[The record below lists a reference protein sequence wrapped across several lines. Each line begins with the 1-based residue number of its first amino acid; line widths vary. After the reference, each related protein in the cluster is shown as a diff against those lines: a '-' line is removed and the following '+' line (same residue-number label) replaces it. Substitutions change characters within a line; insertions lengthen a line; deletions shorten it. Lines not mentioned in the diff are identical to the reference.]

1 MSRLKRIANKIIDF
15 RLLFRVLRLAAPHKT
30 KFYTAVFI
38 AVLMAALSIFNPYLI
53 QITLDKYILLG
64 NYDMLVTMSGI
75 MLCSLLV
82 QGMLSYN
89 FTLLTARLGQNV
101 IQALRVKVF
110 AHLLRMNVRFFDKTP
125 VGISTTRTVND
136 VETINDIF
144 SEGIITI
151 LSDLLTIIVVLV
163 FMFSMSWK
171 ITLVAMSILPLLIFA
186 AWIFKEGIKKSFT
199 EVRNQV
205 ARLNTFIQEHLS
217 GMMVVQMFTAEKR
230 EMEKFKA
237 INRDHRD
244 AHIKS
249 NWYYSIFFPMV
260 EIISALAISL
270 LVWYW
275 SGKYLQSEVT
285 VGMLNSFIMCINLLF
300 RPIRML
306 ADKFN
311 TLQMGMVAAER
322 VFKLIDSEDR
332 IQNTGKV
339 SAENLKGEIVFENVW
354 FAYEE
359 EYFVLKNISFS
370 VNQGKSLA
378 IVGATGSGKSTLI
391 NLLMR
396 FYDVQ
401 RGRILID
408 GIDIREYDI
417 YSLRKK
423 MGLVLQDVFLFSGK
437 VMDNIRLRDESIT
450 HEQINRAA
458 TICGIDEFVNRLPQ
472 GYFYEVK
479 ERGATL
485 SLGQRQLISF
495 VRALVRDPAV
505 LILDEATS
513 SIDTESEKI
522 IQTAIEKMVSNRTS
536 IIIAHRLSTI
546 QKSDCILVLD
556 HAEVKECGTHEELIQ
571 LDGFYKKLYEMQYRK
586 EKIALI

>member
-1 MSRLKRIANKIIDF
+1 MKKIINKIIDF
-15 RLLFRVLRLAAPHKT
+15 SLLYRVLRLASPHKR
-30 KFYTAVFI
+30 KFYIAIFI
-38 AVLMAALSIFNPYLI
+38 AIAMAGLSILNPYLI
-53 QITLDKYILLG
+53 QITLDKYILKG
-64 NYDMLVTMSGI
+64 NYEMLVTMSAV
-75 MLCSLLV
+75 MLGSLLV
-82 QGMLSYN
+82 QAFLSYN

-101 IQALRVKVF
+101 IQSLRVKVF
-110 AHLLRMNVRFFDKTP
+110 AHLLHMNVRFFDKTP

-151 LSDLLTIIVVLV
+151 LSDLLTIIVVLI

-171 ITLVAMSILPLLIFA
+171 LTLVAMSILPLLILS
-186 AWIFKEGIKKSFT
+186 AWVFKEGIKKSFT

-205 ARLNTFIQEHLS
+205 ARLNTFVQEHLT
-217 GMMVVQMFTAEKR
+217 GMSVVQLFTAEKR
-230 EMEKFKA
+230 EMEKFKV
-237 INRDHRD
+237 INREHRD
-244 AHIKS
+244 AHISS

-275 SGKYLQSEVT
+275 SGKYLQNDVT

-332 IQNTGKV
+332 IQNTGKI
-339 SAENLKGEIVFENVW
+339 STGKLKGEIVFENVW
-354 FAYEE
+354 FAYDDDF
-359 EYFVLKNISFS
+359 YVLKDVSFK
-370 VNQGKSLA
+370 VKAGESLA
-378 IVGATGSGKSTLI
+378 IVGATGSGKSTMI

-396 FYDVQ
+396 FYEVQ
-401 RGRILID
+401 KGRITID
-408 GIDIREYDI
+408 GIDIRDYDV
-417 YSLRKK
+417 YTLRKN
-423 MGLVLQDVFLFSGK
+423 MGLVLQDVFLFSGS
-437 VMDNIRLRDESIT
+437 VLDNIRLRNESILKT
-450 HEQINRAA
+450 DIIKASKL
-458 TICGIDEFVNRLPQ
+458 CGVDEFVEQLPN
-472 GYFYEVK
+472 GYDFEVK

-485 SLGQRQLISF
+485 SMGQRQLISF
-495 VRALVRDPAV
+495 VRALVHDPAI

-513 SIDTESEKI
+513 SIDTESEQI
-522 IQTAIEKMVSNRTS
+522 IQRAIVKMVSNRTS

-546 QKSDCILVLD
+546 QNSNCILVLD
-556 HAEVKECGTHEELIQ
+556 HAEVKECGTHEELIAQ
-571 LDGFYKKLYEMQYRK
+571 DGFYKKLYDMQFKK
-586 EKIALI
+586 ERIEVL